1 MCSLVTL
8 IIQILQFYLYII
20 IASVI
25 SSWLIAFQV
34 INIRNQF
41 VAQIVQILHRLTDP
55 VFSKVRQFMPN
66 LGNIDI
72 SPIVVIFGVMFLMN
86 VIGEYGYKL
95 CGAY

>member
-8 IIQILQFYLYII
+8 TIQIIDFYFYII

-41 VAQIVQILHRLTDP
+41 VSQIIYLLNQLTDP
-55 VFSKVRQFMPN
+55 VFRRVRQFMPN
-66 LGNIDI
+66 LGNIDL
-72 SPIVVIFGVMFLMN
+72 SPIIVIFGMLFLQN
-86 VIGEYGYKL
+86 LIAEYGYKA
-95 CGAY
+95 CGAI